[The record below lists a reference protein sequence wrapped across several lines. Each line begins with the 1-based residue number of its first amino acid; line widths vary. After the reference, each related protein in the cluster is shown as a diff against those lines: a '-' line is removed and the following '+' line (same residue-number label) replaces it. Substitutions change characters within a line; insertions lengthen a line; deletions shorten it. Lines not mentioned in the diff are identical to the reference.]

1 MSHHSNK
8 PSALVRLKD
17 GGPVL
22 LDNTVLTNF
31 AQTEQ
36 MDLITY
42 LWGATSTTIE
52 VKQEYQHGVRLGKVP
67 PDALGDLNI
76 INLTEQET
84 ADASGRFSNL
94 GAGERTCLAVALHRR
109 GLLVT
114 DDRPARKI
122 AARLGVRVTG
132 TIGIL
137 VLCVVQDLL
146 TLPEANALLQAMIT
160 LGYYSPTTQLEPFL
174 PEQAAPKQSCHSTG
188 NCSNA

>member
-1 MSHHSNK
+1 MSHHPNK
-8 PSALVRLKD
+8 TSAPVRLKD
-17 GGPVL
+17 SGPVL

-174 PEQAAPKQSCHSTG
+174 PG
-188 NCSNA
+188 

>member
-8 PSALVRLKD
+8 LSAPVMLKD
-17 GGPVL
+17 GGLVL

-31 AQTEQ
+31 AQVEQ
-36 MDLITY
+36 MDLIRY
-42 LWGATSTTIE
+42 LWGTPGTTIE
-52 VKQEYQHGVRLGKVP
+52 VKQEYQHGVSVGKVP
-67 PDALGDLNI
+67 SNALDDLNVI
-76 INLTEQET
+76 TLTEQET

-114 DDRPARKI
+114 DDRPARRI

-160 LGYYSPTTQLEPFL
+160 LGYYSPATQLEPFL
-174 PEQAAPKQSCHSTG
+174 PE
-188 NCSNA
+188 